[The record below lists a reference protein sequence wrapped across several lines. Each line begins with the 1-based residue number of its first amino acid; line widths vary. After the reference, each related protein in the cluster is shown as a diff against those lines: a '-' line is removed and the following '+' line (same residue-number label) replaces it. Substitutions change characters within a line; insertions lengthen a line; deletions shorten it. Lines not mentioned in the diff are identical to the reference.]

1 MIFPPFFPPFA
12 AQRIL
17 ILELNFPSSH
27 KLCLIFK
34 NSYLNPYVFERYL
47 YWNQRYLCQ
56 RSNCPYVKCPLALGG
71 HGIFSVRTLSHT
83 SLGLSLTSWGLS
95 HALWGRISFRTQGL
109 FFSVRSVASL
119 FATTGYNLNWY
130 EFPYV
135 LGTVPYLLGTNYD
148 CPISLWDCPLPLR
161 DNLLSVRTVN
171 MMRVPRRG
179 ASYLVCLPC
188 SIHTI
193 YIIFT

>member
-1 MIFPPFFPPFA
+1 MGVIHP
-12 AQRIL
+12 Q
-17 ILELNFPSSH
+17 
-27 KLCLIFK
+27 
-34 NSYLNPYVFERYL
+34 
-47 YWNQRYLCQ
+47 
-56 RSNCPYVKCPLALGG
+56 
-71 HGIFSVRTLSHT
+71 VRKKFSHT
-83 SLGLSLTSWGLS
+83 
-95 HALWGRISFRTQGL
+95 LWGRISFRTQGL

-119 FATTGYNLNWY
+119 FATTGCNLNWY
-130 EFPYV
+130 EVPYV
-135 LGTVPYLLGTNYD
+135 LGTVPYLLGTVPYLLGTNYDYPISCWD
-148 CPISLWDCPLPLR
+148 CPIPLGDCPLLLR

>member
-1 MIFPPFFPPFA
+1 MS
-12 AQRIL
+12 L
-17 ILELNFPSSH
+17 
-27 KLCLIFK
+27 
-34 NSYLNPYVFERYL
+34 
-47 YWNQRYLCQ
+47 
-56 RSNCPYVKCPLALGG
+56 
-71 HGIFSVRTLSHT
+71 T

-95 HALWGRISFRTQGL
+95 HTLWGRISFRTQGL

-148 CPISLWDCPLPLR
+148 YPVSFWDCPIPLGDCPIPLGDCPLLLR

-179 ASYLVCLPC
+179 ASDLVCLPC